1 MEVIISVSE
10 EFKLQFKKLSKRY
23 KSLKSDIQELR
34 EELKANPNIGIE
46 LFPNV
51 RKVRLAIKSKGKGK
65 SGGARII
72 TYKCNY
78 QDNDICEISLLTIYD
93 KSEISNVSDKYIT
106 YLINLFMSER

>member
-1 MEVIISVSE
+1 MEVLISVSE
-10 EFKLQFKKLSKRY
+10 EFKSQFKKLSKRH

-34 EELKANPNIGIE
+34 EKLKANPDLGTE

-78 QDNDICEISLLTIYD
+78 QDNNKCEISLLTIYD
-93 KSEISNVSDKYIT
+93 KSEISNVSDKYIK